1 MKIRVVSK
9 REEIPSVDPKEII
22 VHLAFRPKNEDILNL
37 VKACPKIEAIQV
49 PASYIGSVSKSIKVF
64 LDMERIQLI
73 EGTVWGH
80 RTDRCDSYTIPLS
93 LTTRIKEMR
102 SYGVVSKTIEEQ
114 IVQEFKIDA
123 GMVEFIMASLPTTHH
138 GSVKEEGSSCALDM
152 RSSFK

>member
-9 REEIPSVDPKEII
+9 NEE
-22 VHLAFRPKNEDILNL
+22 ILNL

-93 LTTRIKEMR
+93 LTKRKTKMR
-102 SYGVVSKTIEEQ
+102 VDGVVSKRIEDGIE
-114 IVQEFKIDA
+114 QEFKIDA
-123 GMVEFIMASLPTTHH
+123 GMVGFIMESYQRL
-138 GSVKEEGSSCALDM
+138 V
-152 RSSFK
+152 